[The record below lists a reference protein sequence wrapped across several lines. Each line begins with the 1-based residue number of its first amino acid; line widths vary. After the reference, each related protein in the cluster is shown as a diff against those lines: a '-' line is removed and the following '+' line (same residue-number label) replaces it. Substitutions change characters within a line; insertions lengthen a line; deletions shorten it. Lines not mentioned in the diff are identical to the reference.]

1 MVRLTPADSCYY
13 VRQSSAPKDV
23 DDERLELAEAR
34 AGSLLDGFYV
44 GKRGKRRPLVCL
56 TMHDEQGK
64 CPVFASSAEAHEV
77 TGIADQLIRRA
88 AEGKYSAGGHRW
100 LYLDKLPR
108 GLADSSKYFT
118 FKGCSAKRA
127 VVWLDAPDADGI
139 CPMFPS
145 TVEASRVARI
155 PQQTVHWQA
164 MRRQSFAF
172 LDDLLRQGDVAGVRI
187 RAAQRHKS
195 AS

>member
-1 MVRLTPADSCYY
+1 MGCMTVPADRIYF
-13 VRQSSAPKDV
+13 VRRIDPPKTL
-23 DDERLELAEAR
+23 DDHRVELAETR

-56 TMHDEQGK
+56 TMHDDSGR

-88 AEGKYSAGGHRW
+88 AEGKYSAGGHRF

-118 FKGCSAKRA
+118 FKGRPPRRQI
-127 VVWLDAPDADGI
+127 VWLSRHDAHGRHPVFESAL
-139 CPMFPS
+139 
-145 TVEASRVARI
+145 EAERRTGVQNQRI
-155 PQQTVHWQA
+155 IESAQLGCVRSGH
-164 MRRQSFAF
+164 RFAF
-172 LDDLLRQGDVAGVRI
+172 LDDFVRSGAVAAVTLRAKG
-187 RAAQRHKS
+187 
-195 AS
+195 